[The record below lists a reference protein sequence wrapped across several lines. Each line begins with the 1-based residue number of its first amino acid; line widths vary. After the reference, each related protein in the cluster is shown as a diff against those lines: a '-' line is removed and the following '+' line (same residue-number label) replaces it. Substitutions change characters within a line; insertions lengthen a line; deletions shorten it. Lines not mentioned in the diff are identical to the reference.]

1 MIFIVDDNP
10 SDIELA
16 KIALSANGR
25 KVSISTATD
34 GESALAM
41 LRSGRLLPSLVL
53 LDLNMPGMG
62 GIEMLREMRADNFL
76 KDLPVV
82 VVTSSSLESDKKDV
96 IAAGA
101 NDFIRKHLSFER
113 FRKDLEFVLRR
124 LLPNFA

>member
-1 MIFIVDDNP
+1 
-10 SDIELA
+10 
-16 KIALSANGR
+16 
-25 KVSISTATD
+25 
-34 GESALAM
+34 
-41 LRSGRLLPSLVL
+41 
-53 LDLNMPGMG
+53 
-62 GIEMLREMRADNFL
+62 MLREMRADNFL

-101 NDFIRKHLSFER
+101 NDFIRKHLSFDR